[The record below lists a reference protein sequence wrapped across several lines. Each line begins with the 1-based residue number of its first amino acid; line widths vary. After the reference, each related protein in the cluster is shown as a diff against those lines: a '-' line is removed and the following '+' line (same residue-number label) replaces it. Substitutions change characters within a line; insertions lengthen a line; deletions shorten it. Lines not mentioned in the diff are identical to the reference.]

1 MCRGGPSGPLGHAR
15 SVGSLAAR
23 VLAVVAALMLAAGGA
38 GARHASATGAEP
50 GFVMVICSDGVAKT
64 VVLDREGNPVEPSG
78 ESACL
83 GLCLCCTVPE
93 GDALSPGAQAS
104 AVWDPVARVEAF
116 NVKSARLWSESSR
129 SPQARG
135 PPTEEDA

>member
-23 VLAVVAALMLAAGGA
+23 VLAVVAALMLAAGGV
-38 GARHASATGAEP
+38 GVRHASAAGAEP

-64 VVLDREGNPVEPSG
+64 VVLDGEGNPVEPSG
-78 ESACL
+78 EDACL
-83 GLCLCCTVPE
+83 GLCLCCTLPE
-93 GDALSPGAQAS
+93 SDALSPGAQAS
-104 AVWDPVARVEAF
+104 ADWDPVSRVGDF
-116 NVKSARLWSESSR
+116 TVRPARLWSESAR

-135 PPTEEDA
+135 PPSEEDA

>member
-1 MCRGGPSGPLGHAR
+1 
-15 SVGSLAAR
+15 
-23 VLAVVAALMLAAGGA
+23 MLAAGGA
-38 GARHASATGAEP
+38 GARHAEAAGAGP

-93 GDALSPGAQAS
+93 SDALSPGAQAW
-104 AVWDPVARVEAF
+104 AFWDPVAGVEVF
-116 NVKSARLWSESSR
+116 TIKPARLRSETAR

-135 PPTEEDA
+135 PPSEEDA